1 MKREGESKGND
12 NNNKIIFGQ
21 MYYLPKHTENG
32 RIKKDIQLI
41 RAIIAAVE
49 K

>member
-12 NNNKIIFGQ
+12 NNNKIIFVQ

-32 RIKKDIQLI
+32 RIKIGHSTDQSDHSGS
-41 RAIIAAVE
+41 
-49 K
+49 